1 MAKYHTCMVFPVLFP
16 FPYML
21 LANSKPENLGQ
32 KWILIVVCQMGR
44 RGRQWKQFIQKIGG
58 GGKVKYQAKTRK
70 IMANEIINYQTSMF
84 PLVWTLNYGNYIR
97 MDKRSRRPENHL
109 HTGFLYWWHKL
120 MILYTQLENDLS
132 IKHAPTNSLCE
143 NKAKENT
150 ARTI

>member
-1 MAKYHTCMVFPVLFP
+1 
-16 FPYML
+16 
-21 LANSKPENLGQ
+21 
-32 KWILIVVCQMGR
+32 
-44 RGRQWKQFIQKIGG
+44 
-58 GGKVKYQAKTRK
+58 
-70 IMANEIINYQTSMF
+70 MF
-84 PLVWTLNYGNYIR
+84 PLVCTLNYGNYIR

>member
-1 MAKYHTCMVFPVLFP
+1 MHVFPCPFP
-16 FPYML
+16 FPIHAICKL
-21 LANSKPENLGQ
+21 KHENSKPENLGQ
-32 KWILIVVCQMGR
+32 KWILVVCQMGR
-44 RGRQWKQFIQKIGG
+44 RGRQWKQFIKIGRGG
-58 GGKVKYQAKTRK
+58 GGC
-70 IMANEIINYQTSMF
+70 EISSKNQENNGKWNYQTSMF

-150 ARTI
+150 AKTI